1 MLDVIRSDLKLAPP
15 YMGVPEMAN
24 KFHNPK
30 SVALAGKYSLAC
42 EIAPGARVVVLAGQV
57 GLDGAGKLAE
67 GIEAQCDQVW
77 KNIGEVLKAA
87 DMTYRDIVKITS
99 FLTDSR
105 FIMANRAARDK
116 YIGEPYPAST
126 LLIIQALA
134 DPAMLVEIEVI
145 AAK

>member
-1 MLDVIRSDLKLAPP
+1 
-15 YMGVPEMAN
+15 MAN

-30 SVALAGKYSLAC
+30 SVALAGKYSLAA
-42 EIAPGARVVVLAGQV
+42 EVPAGARVVFVAGQV
-57 GLDGAGKLAE
+57 GLDGSGKLAD

-87 DMTYRDIVKITS
+87 DMTFKDIVKINS

-116 YIGEPYPAST
+116 IIGEPYPSST
-126 LLIIQALA
+126 LLIVQGLA